1 MKRQACA
8 RITCE
13 VYQEIS
19 RTVSAALAGLGLHRP
34 YVQSGRS
41 IMLGEKRGGLFS
53 SGTKLLED
61 LIDIYSFTVPVERE
75 LAVMHRLIQAAM
87 LDQEGRGSIY
97 SEHVDRITRN
107 ENDCPGDELPH
118 IADDPPRY
126 AMIQHLVGIACI
138 VQRGQSDIIVRSAL
152 EMGICVP
159 SVTFGVG
166 AGLRDKLG
174 LIRITIPAEKEVVNL
189 VTTQHDAQGV
199 LARLIEAGKLD
210 QPGKGFIFTYPI
222 ARGLLN
228 TRLYLGRHLSAASL
242 GQIVAALDELKGT
255 TAWRRKFTGTSDHA
269 HSKKREY
276 MRGLVD
282 LTLLCQE
289 GRAFELSKVAMA
301 AGASGATLSR
311 LRRPAPADTP
321 AGKVVSPAREKLTM
335 ILPAYLADP
344 VAGALFGAGIC
355 DEATAGEIF
364 ARPCPEAYTYT
375 GKK

>member
-1 MKRQACA
+1 MKRIPCA

-19 RTVSAALAGLGLHRP
+19 RTVLSALGSIGIRRP
-34 YVQSGRS
+34 YIQSGRS
-41 IMLGEKRGGLFS
+41 IMLGERRGGLFS
-53 SGTKLLED
+53 SGTTLLED
-61 LIDIYSFTVPVERE
+61 PIDIYSFTVPAERE

-97 SEHVDRITRN
+97 SEQAERISRDD
-107 ENDCPGDELPH
+107 ECPGDEPPH
-118 IADDPPRY
+118 IAAEPPHY
-126 AMIQHLVGIACI
+126 PMIQHLVGISCI
-138 VQRGQSDIIVRSAL
+138 VQRGQSDIIVRSSL

-159 SVTFGVG
+159 SVTFGIG

-199 LARLIEAGKLD
+199 LARLIEAGKFD
-210 QPGKGFIFTYPI
+210 QPGRGFIFTYPI

-228 TRLYLGRHLSAASL
+228 TRLYVGRHLSAASL

-269 HSKKREY
+269 RSKKREY

-289 GRAFELSKVAMA
+289 GRAFELSKVAMG

-311 LRRPAPADTP
+311 LRRPVPDDTP
-321 AGKVVSPAREKLTM
+321 PGKVVSPAREKLTM
-335 ILPAYLADP
+335 ILPAALADP
-344 VAGALFGAGIC
+344 VAAALFGAGIC
-355 DEATAGEIF
+355 DEGTAGEIF
-364 ARPCPEAYTYT
+364 LRPCPEAHTYT

>member
-1 MKRQACA
+1 MKRQPCA
-8 RITCE
+8 KITCE

-19 RTVSAALAGLGLHRP
+19 KTVGTALAGLGIHRP

-53 SGTKLLED
+53 AGTRLLED
-61 LIDIYSFTVPVERE
+61 LIEIYSFTVPVERE
-75 LAVMHRLIQAAM
+75 LTVMHRLIQAAM

-97 SEHVDRITRN
+97 SEHVERMSRDD
-107 ENDCPGDELPH
+107 ECPGDELPQV
-118 IADDPPRY
+118 AAEPPRY
-126 AMIQHLVGIACI
+126 PMIQHLVGISCI

-228 TRLYLGRHLSAASL
+228 TRLYVGRHLSAASL

-289 GRAFELSKVAMA
+289 GRAFELSKVAMG

-321 AGKVVSPAREKLTM
+321 SGKVVSPAREKLTM
-335 ILPAYLADP
+335 ILPAGLAEP
-344 VAGALFGAGIC
+344 VTEALFGAGIC
-355 DEATAGEIF
+355 DEGTAGEIF
-364 ARPCPEAYTYT
+364 VRPCPEAYTYT